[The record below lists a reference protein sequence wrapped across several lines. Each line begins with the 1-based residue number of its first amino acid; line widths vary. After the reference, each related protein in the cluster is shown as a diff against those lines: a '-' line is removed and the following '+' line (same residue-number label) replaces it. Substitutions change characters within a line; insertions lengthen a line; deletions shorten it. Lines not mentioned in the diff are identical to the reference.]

1 MILEEGRCVS
11 VAPVT
16 IVDLCAGFIDLNR
29 PQRGFGQSISLRRA
43 SCANGTLVRKIG
55 ARIVDVRYNS
65 MSRRVGAEYM
75 WVFLGDQAAFPSGI
89 FSGLDKAEEW
99 IAKHELDGILTEYPV
114 DEGVY
119 DWAARNLYF
128 VPNSTK
134 VIDSKLISR
143 FTSSRMK
150 SFHYGKGIRLY

>member
-1 MILEEGRCVS
+1 MGHFHL
-11 VAPVT
+11 PW
-16 IVDLCAGFIDLNR
+16 
-29 PQRGFGQSISLRRA
+29 PQRGFGQSISLLLA
-43 SCANGTLVRKIG
+43 SCANGKLVRQIG

-128 VPNSTK
+128 VPKPTK

-150 SFHYGKGIRLY
+150 SFHYEKGIRLY